1 MNNFIINQLN
11 EKIVKIKSELIKNNI
26 YLGMLLS
33 SLNIVFDEKVNT
45 IATDGKN
52 IIINPNFAIKRI
64 DNLKYYLIHELFH
77 IIFMH
82 NYLLSKGFNKVILNI
97 AEDIVINEYINNEF
111 NFKFEDG
118 VYKEH
123 FPNLVDKDVIKMNSV
138 EVYYEIFDNINPNFV
153 KSIENEIFGGN
164 DLVNGNGNDG
174 NENKDNISNNK
185 KDNKDGCGKNSID
198 KLSNNKINNECEIS
212 NDYKK
217 MLIDEIKEKKKL
229 DDKKLEEK
237 DKIINEIKELINRAS
252 SFGKLIG
259 NECGNLSNLIDKVIY
274 SKTVDWKY
282 LLREELKDIS
292 KKKYDYRLLSKKLLN
307 LRKLGV
313 NVANLPPLVNDL
325 SNSRLIILIDSSG
338 SISDE
343 DYSAFL
349 GEIEKIIKSVNISDG
364 EVVIF
369 DVEII
374 DKIKIRNGFRNE
386 VINKLKK
393 RVGYGGTNLSEA
405 LNYAVKKYKN
415 SYLVLLTDGYVDG
428 FDKNVVKMFKKFIV
442 VLTPN
447 STDNVFSNSNAKI
460 IRMVFDKNNS

>member
-1 MNNFIINQLN
+1 MNNFVINQLN
-11 EKIVKIKSELIKNNI
+11 EKIIKIKSELIKNNI

-33 SLNIVFDEKVNT
+33 SINIVFDEKVNT
-45 IATDGKN
+45 IATDGKS

-64 DNLKYYLIHELFH
+64 EYLKYYLIHELFH

-82 NYLLSKGFNKVILNI
+82 SYLLSKGFNKVILNI
-97 AEDIVINEYINNEF
+97 AEDIVINEYIDNEF

-118 VYKEH
+118 IYKEH

-153 KSIENEIFGGN
+153 KSIENEIFGEN
-164 DLVNGNGNDG
+164 DLVNENGNGG
-174 NENKDNISNNK
+174 NENKDKI
-185 KDNKDGCGKNSID
+185 
-198 KLSNNKINNECEIS
+198 SNNKINNECEIS

-217 MLIDEIKEKKKL
+217 MLIDEIKEKKKI

-237 DKIINEIKELINRAS
+237 DKIINEIKEIVNRAS

-259 NECGNLSNLIDKVIY
+259 NECSNLSNLIDKVIY
-274 SKTVDWKY
+274 SKTINWRY

-307 LRKLGV
+307 LRKLDV
-313 NVANLPPLVNDL
+313 NVANLPSLVNDL

-349 GEIEKIIKSVNISDG
+349 GEIEKIIKSVNVVDG
-364 EVVIF
+364 EVVVF

>member
-153 KSIENEIFGGN
+153 KSIENEVFGGN
-164 DLVNGNGNDG
+164 DLVNGND
-174 NENKDNISNNK
+174 KKSNK
-185 KDNKDGCGKNSID
+185 KIND
-198 KLSNNKINNECEIS
+198 KHGVSDE
-212 NDYKK
+212 YRK